1 MPFTHDKAY
10 GSSNLPAPIII
21 LGNLPVIF
29 LYFQATPGP
38 AWWEERGH
46 VAEWFNAPYLK
57 YDVPRYHEFESH
69 LVRFIL
75 QSSYPVPLTK
85 ETIFP

>member
-1 MPFTHDKAY
+1 MIKLMVVQIFLLLL
-10 GSSNLPAPIII
+10 SFWVNLP
-21 LGNLPVIF
+21 LLF
-29 LYFQATPGP
+29 LYLQGRGNTS
-38 AWWEERGH
+38 ERGH